1 MSVHSIRRPPSP
13 GQLLLLGAVVL
24 TMLMADHARASQPHV
39 EGANHSQPAAAD
51 AWPTAARSTARTV
64 GLRWSANVPA
74 TARLGAEPPGR
85 CRRLDGR
92 HAACPI
98 AIAVLARDRKSRQP
112 WRCSATV
119 LVSRA
124 GERFATERRN
134 THCTPFPPPSAVPDP
149 AAAVGTAVAL
159 EANGDI
165 ACLPAG
171 DGRVTCVMRYTTP
184 TAGHCIAAASVPH
197 RRPARS
203 VAVGAPV
210 CRA

>member
-1 MSVHSIRRPPSP
+1 MVCVIAVATAMP
-13 GQLLLLGAVVL
+13 GATL
-24 TMLMADHARASQPHV
+24 ASQAP
-39 EGANHSQPAAAD
+39 ADTWPAAA
-51 AWPTAARSTARTV
+51 RSMARTV
-64 GLRWSANVPA
+64 AVHWSADVPA
-74 TARLGAEPPGR
+74 SARLGAEPSGS
-85 CRRLDGR
+85 CRRLDAR

-98 AIAVLARDRKSRQP
+98 AIAVLASDGKGRQP

-124 GERFATERRN
+124 GERLATERRN

-149 AAAVGTAVAL
+149 AAAVGAAVAL
-159 EANGDI
+159 EAKGDI

-184 TAGHCIAAASVPH
+184 TAGHCIAAASVLH

-203 VAVGAPV
+203 VALGAPV